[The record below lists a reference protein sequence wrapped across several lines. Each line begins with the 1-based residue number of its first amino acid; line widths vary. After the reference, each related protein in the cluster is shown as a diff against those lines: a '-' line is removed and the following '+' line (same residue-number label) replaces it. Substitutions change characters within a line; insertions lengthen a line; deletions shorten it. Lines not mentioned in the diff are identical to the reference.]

1 MALKDLLRLRKSGAD
16 PTLEFV
22 PTTHLEPSSD
32 PSSLRSIAA
41 HHSGTR
47 FVKWVHYFDVYDR
60 HVSEFLAER
69 TRRGLT
75 EPLRVLEIGVWRGGS
90 LELWREFLGD
100 DAVIFGVDIDPESAK
115 VEGAIGQVR
124 VGSQTDQT
132 FMRGVLQE
140 MGGVDVIIDDGSHRS
155 QDVLESL
162 RSLYPSLACPG
173 LYIIEDL
180 HTSYWSDWGG
190 GFKSKRSS
198 LEQMKSLVDVLH
210 APYTDAHVD
219 EFGLGL
225 THSSLKGVHFYD
237 SMVVLEKDDVPEPT
251 PYRGG
256 SWGDEAQS

>member
-16 PTLEFV
+16 PTFNFT
-22 PTTHLEPSSD
+22 PTTDLEPSSD

-41 HHSGTR
+41 RHSGTR
-47 FVKWVHYFDVYDR
+47 FVKWLHYFDVYDR
-60 HVSEFLAER
+60 HVGEFLAER
-69 TRRGLT
+69 DRRGLR

-90 LELWREFLGD
+90 LELWREFLGG
-100 DAVIFGVDIDPESAK
+100 DAVIFGVDIDPESARVPSDTAK
-115 VEGAIGQVR
+115 VR
-124 VGSQTDQT
+124 TGSQTDQT

-140 MGGVDVIIDDGSHRS
+140 MGGVDLIVDDGSHRS

-162 RSLYPSLACPG
+162 RFLYPALACPG

-210 APYTDAHVD
+210 APYTDARVD
-219 EFGLGL
+219 EFGLGM

-237 SMVVLEKDDVPEPT
+237 SMVVLEKDTVPDPI

-256 SWGDEAQS
+256 SWGGEA

>member
-22 PTTHLEPSSD
+22 PTTRLEPSLN

-41 HHSGTR
+41 RHAGTR

-60 HVSEFLAER
+60 HVSEYLAER

-90 LELWREFLGD
+90 LELWREFLGH
-100 DAVIFGVDIDPESAK
+100 DAVIFGVDIDPESAQ
-115 VEGAIGQVR
+115 VEGEIGQVR
-124 VGSQTDQT
+124 VGSQTDQA
-132 FMRGVLQE
+132 FMHGVVQE
-140 MGGVDVIIDDGSHRS
+140 MGGVDVVIDDGSHRS

-162 RSLYPSLACPG
+162 RFLYPALDCPG

-180 HTSYWSDWGG
+180 HTSYWEDWGG
-190 GFKSKRSS
+190 GFKSRHSS
-198 LEQMKSLVDVLH
+198 VEQMKSLVDVLH
-210 APYTDAHVD
+210 TPYTDARVD
-219 EFGLGL
+219 EFELGL
-225 THSSLKGVHFYD
+225 THGSIRGLHFYD
-237 SMVVLEKDDVPEPT
+237 SMVVMEKDTVPPPT

-256 SWGDEAQS
+256 SWSDDF